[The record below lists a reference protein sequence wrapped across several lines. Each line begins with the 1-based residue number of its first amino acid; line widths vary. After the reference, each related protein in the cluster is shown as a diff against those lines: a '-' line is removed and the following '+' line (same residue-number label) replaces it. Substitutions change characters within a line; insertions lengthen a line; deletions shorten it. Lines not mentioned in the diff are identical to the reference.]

1 MAQNVRTPAGV
12 NGEGSGK
19 GVSLVGCDTLQIA
32 PHTSEIQSN
41 RLRSRYGLT
50 PEMAAVVA
58 AMVYGKPEHWSARQ

>member
-1 MAQNVRTPAGV
+1 MARNVRTPAGG

-32 PHTSEIQSN
+32 PHHSEIQRN

-50 PEMAAVVA
+50 AEMAATVA
-58 AMVYGKPEHWSARQ
+58 AMAYGQPEHWSTRQ